1 MNGAQIA
8 EAFFF
13 SAEFTDKNVSDEAYV
28 DLLYRTILGREADAA
43 GRSGWVEQLMSSR
56 MTHRDMLG
64 AFIVSDEFTRL
75 CARYGI
81 ERGSL

>member
-13 SAEFTDKNVSDEAYV
+13 SEEFVGKNVSDEAYV
-28 DLLYRTILGREADAA
+28 DLLYRTIMGREPDEA
-43 GRSGWVEQLMSSR
+43 GKSGWVNELKKGYITR
-56 MTHRDMLG
+56 KDMLK
-64 AFIVSDEFTRL
+64 AFIESTEFTRF
-75 CARYGI
+75 CAGYGI